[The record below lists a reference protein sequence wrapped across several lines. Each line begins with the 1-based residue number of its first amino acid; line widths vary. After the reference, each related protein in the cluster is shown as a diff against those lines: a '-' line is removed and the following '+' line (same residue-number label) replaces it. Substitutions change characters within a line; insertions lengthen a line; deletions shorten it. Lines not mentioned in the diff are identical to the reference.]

1 MAQVPL
7 TVQCSP
13 TMTISSLRA
22 QRFHSLTGDGRM
34 RLLVLAPVEGCCA
47 MSTEAAQRAARTRN
61 CRAAYHSLAE
71 AVQGSRWHSIH
82 ASRS

>member
-1 MAQVPL
+1 MAP
-7 TVQCSP
+7 
-13 TMTISSLRA
+13 LRA

-47 MSTEAAQRAARTRN
+47 VSAEAAQRAARTRN

-71 AVQGSRWHSIH
+71 AVQGSRCGPSGPFPT
-82 ASRS
+82 SLPLLNS